1 MLNKRTFIKFL
12 ILIVLIFF
20 AVWIFYN
27 KRSFVDKYLGRYIKE
42 DKNVLSSQSD
52 PSVKGEYDANLST
65 STESVV
71 NKYSFPVASYTPIR
85 KAETADLTVWRA
97 HSAVILDVDSGVILH
112 FENGKEERQIA
123 SLTKIMTAVLVA
135 ENIKDLEN
143 EIVTIDE
150 DAVYADG
157 TKIGCPSSG
166 NCVSTRLK
174 IGEKISAMSLF
185 KAMLMNST
193 NDAAIALAKHIG
205 GTEEKFAQMMN
216 DKAKELGL
224 KNTNFCTA
232 SGLEIEGKEKECYSS
247 AYDIAR
253 IAAYSMRYKIIWDTF
268 RIHDAKIYSMD
279 GNISHDIM
287 NTNRLLDEMP
297 ECLGTKTGFTP
308 LAGKS
313 LMLAAEDKTKK
324 HKIVAIILN
333 DPYMWEDI
341 REMVNWAFDSHSWQ

>member
-1 MLNKRTFIKFL
+1 MSKGRFL
-12 ILIVLIFF
+12 IKIIILAVLLAF
-20 AVWIFYN
+20 AIWIFYN
-27 KRSFVDKYLGRYIKE
+27 KKSFIDKYFGQYFYKSENKISISAE
-42 DKNVLSSQSD
+42 
-52 PSVKGEYDANLST
+52 PTVKGEYDSNT
-65 STESVV
+65 SCGDSVV
-71 NKYSFPVASYTPIR
+71 NKYNFPVANYTPVKKEQSGELSIP
-85 KAETADLTVWRA
+85 RA
-97 HSAVILDVDSGVILH
+97 HASVILDADSGVILH

-143 EIVTIDE
+143 EVVTIDE

-166 NCVSTRLK
+166 NCIGTRLK
-174 IGEKISAMSLF
+174 IGEKISAMSLL
-185 KAMLMNST
+185 KAMLMNSA
-193 NDAAIALAKHIG
+193 NDSAIALGKHIG

-216 DKAKELGL
+216 EKARELGL

-232 SGLEIEGKEKECYSS
+232 SGLEIDGKEKECYSS

-253 IAAYSMRYKIIWDTF
+253 IAAFSMRYKIIWDTF
-268 RIHDAKIYSMD
+268 KIRDTKVFSVD
-279 GNISHDIM
+279 GTISHDIM

-324 HKIVAIILN
+324 HRIIAVILN

-341 REMVNWAFDSHSWQ
+341 REMVYWSFNSYIWQ

>member
-1 MLNKRTFIKFL
+1 MLKGRSLIKFIIL
-12 ILIVLIFF
+12 FVLIVF
-20 AVWIFYN
+20 AIWIFYN
-27 KRSFVDKYLGRYIKE
+27 KKSFLDKYIYGSK
-42 DKNVLSSQSD
+42 DKISVSAE
-52 PSVKGEYDANLST
+52 PTVKGEYDANT
-65 STESVV
+65 SCGDSVV
-71 NKYSFPVASYTPIR
+71 NKYNFPVASYTPT
-85 KAETADLTVWRA
+85 KKDQATELALPRA
-97 HSAVILDVDSGVILH
+97 HASVILDADSGVIMH

-123 SLTKIMTAVLVA
+123 SLTKIMTAVLVV

-143 EIVTIDE
+143 EVVTIDE

-166 NCVSTRLK
+166 NCISTRLK

-193 NDAAIALAKHIG
+193 NDAAIALGKHIG

-216 DKAKELGL
+216 NRAEEMGL

-232 SGLEIEGKEKECYSS
+232 SGLEIDGREKECYSS

-253 IAAYSMRYKIIWDTF
+253 IAAFSMRYKIIWDTF
-268 RIHDAKIYSMD
+268 RIRNTKIYSMD
-279 GNISHDIM
+279 GTISHDIM

-324 HKIVAIILN
+324 HKIIAVILN
-333 DPYMWEDI
+333 DPYIWEDI
-341 REMVNWAFDSHSWQ
+341 REMVHWSFNSYSWQ

>member
-1 MLNKRTFIKFL
+1 MLSRRFFLKCIVFLAAGGFIIWISHSNKSKL
-12 ILIVLIFF
+12 
-20 AVWIFYN
+20 
-27 KRSFVDKYLGRYIKE
+27 SEFVSRYFNEQDKKITVVANQEVRG
-42 DKNVLSSQSD
+42 D
-52 PSVKGEYDANLST
+52 YDENCATNE
-65 STESVV
+65 ESIV
-71 NKYSFPVASYTPIR
+71 NKYSFPVASYTPSR
-85 KAETADLTVWRA
+85 KPQTPDLSVWRA
-97 HSAVILDVDSGVILH
+97 HSSVILDAESGTILH
-112 FENGKEERQIA
+112 YENGKEERQIA

-135 ENIKDLEN
+135 ENISDLEK
-143 EIVTIDE
+143 EVVTIDE

-166 NCVSTRLK
+166 NCIGTRLK
-174 IGEKISAMSLF
+174 IGEKISAMSLL
-185 KAMLMNST
+185 KAMLMNSA
-193 NDAAIALAKHIG
+193 NDSAIALGKHIG

-224 KNTNFCTA
+224 KNTHFCTA

-253 IAAYSMRYKIIWDTF
+253 IAAFSMNYKVIWDTF
-268 RIHDAKIYSMD
+268 RIRDTKVYSID
-279 GNISHDIM
+279 GSISHDIM

-324 HKIVAIILN
+324 HKIIAVILN

-341 REMVNWAFDSHSWQ
+341 REMAHWAFESYTWQ